1 MSMVTQNQKEK
12 CEYGLKDVFKSP
24 RMTKEYLLNHCKEL
38 KLYRTPHLNE
48 VLYLH
53 FKGFSYIENLE
64 EYTGLKCLWLE
75 NNGIRKISGLENQK
89 ELRSLFLH
97 YNLIQKI
104 ENLENCVILDNLNLS
119 HNQVKKI
126 ENLDT
131 IKTLHSLNL
140 SHNYLEKIEDIE
152 HLVQLLE
159 LSVLDMSNNHLDD
172 PLIVEILS
180 KMPELRV
187 LNLMGNPAIRKIPA
201 YRKTMILACKNL
213 QYLDD
218 RPVFPR
224 DRACAEAWGRGGI
237 AEENAER
244 QRWIE
249 REHRKITESVDAM
262 IAMRDR
268 RRAEMASHGDSG
280 MGTSVADSE
289 SEDKGE
295 ESSDEE
301 DQSNN
306 FMEERQPTE
315 DYSEYRERIFDFD
328 SKVVRKRKLVEE
340 IETEETVKTE
350 NHELDVEKLQER
362 LTEEVRREDMGECL
376 KNMMLAEN
384 IEDNQEQNKSESLD
398 SVQNDTEE
406 DENLISK
413 SEESKRNDDNQ
424 GTNKNTTYTSQEKEE
439 NKDNTTK
446 LENFNNED
454 IQSTYL
460 AQISSVENEEKT
472 IETKD
477 KELSPNNEEIN
488 SSCENVEKH
497 ETEDCS
503 EKINENFSF
512 TEEMTSEMNVENDD
526 TKNEDSTNE
535 EVNNLGRK
543 LIETLRKMANE
554 MDDDKKKKHE
564 DHDAGNLGRKLVEA
578 VDQVAKEINKEEKP
592 EEFAKKLELSEVN
605 TQNEDSEEELRY
617 YEALDMSSSTDFD
630 HLLDR
635 NGSHTK
641 LKTVD
646 RFLTKEDIPVPP
658 YVEELDRANP
668 GQEYREIL
676 DWNLKIK
683 EENTKILLPI
693 RRRRIEVDEEDEL
706 YELIQEMK
714 KDEEE
719 QNESGDDMKAISNP
733 NFVEDTMNECGL
745 LAKSIASLRKDMA
758 EFCDSI
764 GEFLAKT
771 SGRKGNLIKQVEE
784 EEEEENNDEFEECER
799 GNEDEV
805 SPIVTRKVTQTLE
818 MQVVNEM

>member
-1 MSMVTQNQKEK
+1 MSMVSQNQEE

-24 RMTKEYLLNHCKEL
+24 KMTKEYLLNHCKEL

-75 NNGIRKISGLENQK
+75 NNGIRRISGLENQK

-104 ENLENCVILDNLNLS
+104 ENLEHCAILDNLNLS

-140 SHNYLEKIEDIE
+140 SHNYLETIGDIE

-159 LSVLDMSNNHLDD
+159 LSVLDLSNNHLDD
-172 PLIVEILS
+172 PLIVEIMG

-187 LNLMGNPAIRKIPA
+187 LNLMGNPAVRKIPA

-224 DRACAEAWGRGGI
+224 DRACAEAWGRGGVT
-237 AEENAER
+237 EENAER

-249 REHRKITESVDAM
+249 REHRKITESVDAL

-268 RRAEMASHGDSG
+268 RRAEMAQNSHGDSG

-289 SEDKGE
+289 SEDKGDE
-295 ESSDEE
+295 ESSDSEE
-301 DQSNN
+301 EQGNN
-306 FMEERQPTE
+306 FMEERETE
-315 DYSEYRERIFDFD
+315 DDYSEYRERIFDFD
-328 SKVVRKRKLVEE
+328 AKVAKKRKLVEE
-340 IETEETVKTE
+340 IEEEDKAKVE
-350 NHELDVEKLQER
+350 NHDLDVEKLQER
-362 LTEEVRREDMGECL
+362 LTEEVGREDMGECL
-376 KNMMLAEN
+376 KNMMRAEEFEESEAQ
-384 IEDNQEQNKSESLD
+384 EDDNKSEGLD
-398 SVQNDTEE
+398 TIQEE
-406 DENLISK
+406 REKDDGNPKIVEEKDENGSDTREEELEEAGNAK
-413 SEESKRNDDNQ
+413 NDEETYGTASE
-424 GTNKNTTYTSQEKEE
+424 T
-439 NKDNTTK
+439 
-446 LENFNNED
+446 NNEF
-454 IQSTYL
+454 
-460 AQISSVENEEKT
+460 EERS
-472 IETKD
+472 E
-477 KELSPNNEEIN
+477 S
-488 SSCENVEKH
+488 VEKH

-503 EKINENFSF
+503 EKMSDNVSFGEDMTTESNE
-512 TEEMTSEMNVENDD
+512 ENLV
-526 TKNEDSTNE
+526 KNEEAPENIGDIGKNEETTTE

-543 LIETLRKMANE
+543 LIETLRKMATE
-554 MDDDKKKKHE
+554 MDNDKNE
-564 DHDAGNLGRKLVEA
+564 TRRNLVE
-578 VDQVAKEINKEEKP
+578 VAKETNQEAKP
-592 EEFAKKLELSEVN
+592 EEV
-605 TQNEDSEEELRY
+605 NEDSEEELRY
-617 YEALDMSSSTDFD
+617 YEALDISSSTDFE

-635 NGSHTK
+635 NGSHAK
-641 LKTVD
+641 LKTVE

-719 QNESGDDMKAISNP
+719 IQDKSEDNSKAPSNP

-745 LAKSIASLRKDMA
+745 LAQSIASLRKDMA

-771 SGRKGNLIKQVEE
+771 SGKKGNLMKQVEAEE
-784 EEEEENNDEFEECER
+784 EEEENDEFEECEEVV
-799 GNEDEV
+799 NESDENEV
-805 SPIVTRKVTQTLE
+805 NPIVKRKVTQTLE